1 MERACGKKF
10 KNSLAAAARRA
21 TLSQERDTRYFAVCV
36 RASPFQLARTLP
48 MPRRANP
55 AAAVTTAQVAT
66 HALPPLASTR
76 VKKRKTAAP
85 TLHEAP
91 AQLPS
96 HMQVVTAQGKREY
109 QEDAFGFASTAHAHV
124 FGIFDGHGGAQC
136 SRFCATEVPAAV
148 AAHKHLAQAPRRSL
162 TEVFVDLD
170 AKYCKTDREAGSTAT
185 VGVLQRV
192 GNELKLTIASVGD
205 SSCVLF
211 FFVLGRLN

>member
-1 MERACGKKF
+1 
-10 KNSLAAAARRA
+10 
-21 TLSQERDTRYFAVCV
+21 
-36 RASPFQLARTLP
+36 
-48 MPRRANP
+48 MPRRAKP
-55 AAAVTTAQVAT
+55 AAAVTAAQVAPPRLL
-66 HALPPLASTR
+66 APLASTR
-76 VKKRKTAAP
+76 LKKRKTAAP
-85 TLHEAP
+85 TLLEAP
-91 AQLPS
+91 VQLPS

-109 QEDAFGFASTAHAHV
+109 QEDAFGFASTPHAHV

-148 AAHKHLAQAPRRSL
+148 VAHKHLAKAPRRSL

-170 AKYCKTDREAGSTAT
+170 AKYCKKDEEAGSTAT

-192 GNELKLTIASVGD
+192 GSELKLTIASVGD